1 MTGADFRAALKRLG
15 LTQKEVARR
24 LAVNEDTLTARCRDV
39 EVPALYRYALL
50 GLEAEH
56 LKPVLDQLSE
66 NIGRIAEQNPTVPD
80 STIDTS
86 ELVR

>member
-1 MTGADFRAALKRLG
+1 MTGADFRATLKRLG
-15 LTQKEVARR
+15 LTQREVARR
-24 LAVNEDTLTARCRDV
+24 LGVNEDTLTARCRDV

-66 NIGRIAEQNPTVPD
+66 NIGRIAEQNRAETDNALDV
-80 STIDTS
+80 S
-86 ELVR
+86 ERFR